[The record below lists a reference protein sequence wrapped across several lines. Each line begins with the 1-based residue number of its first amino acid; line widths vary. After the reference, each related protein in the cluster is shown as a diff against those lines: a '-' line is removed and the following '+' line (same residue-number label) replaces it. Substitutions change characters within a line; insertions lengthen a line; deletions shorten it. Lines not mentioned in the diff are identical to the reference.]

1 MASCMIFLGAI
12 LLPIGIIMSLFSFAV
27 GAIVGG
33 SPSGDLLL
41 IGITMSV
48 FSYLVLRAGLSARD
62 RHNKC

>member
-1 MASCMIFLGAI
+1 MIFFGAF
-12 LLPIGIIMSLFSFAV
+12 LLPIGVIMSLFSFTI

-33 SPSGDLLL
+33 FPGGGDLFF
-41 IGITMSV
+41 IGFVVSV